1 MPQPTPKLPPI
12 GRVFNGANIPPELKA
27 MRRWAVWKAIWNESR
42 QKYDKIPCS
51 PQHYGLSTK
60 KVSEWGD
67 FDTAAKVLSLNPT
80 RYSGL
85 GLVLTGLTGVVGID
99 LDECRQDGQIAPWAK
114 AIVETMGSYTEIS
127 PSGNGLRILAL
138 GEFHTDW
145 NNHDIGIEVYSGH
158 TPRFLTITG
167 DTKLARPMV
176 PAQPQALQALFDGM
190 RKSSLP
196 TANVIPIEMPE
207 LISELAL
214 PDVAEMSIPEATR
227 ELLLHGPSDDV
238 QDRSG
243 ALHAAGVHLYS
254 AGYDDATVLSIL
266 ASSQPVMDIALA
278 HRRQD
283 PDRALQYLWLEHC
296 QKAKPKATTPTDV
309 LFEFDDLS
317 ADPEVVAS
325 AKKAAAA
332 AVIHENRFNVETTVE
347 FIVRRK
353 ATWLIKGV
361 LPRANF
367 GVFYG
372 ASGSGKSFF
381 VFDLAAAIARGVDWR
396 GKKTTKARVLWIA
409 AEGQEDMRKRVHGYC
424 MAQGIQPEELDMKFI
439 SDAPDLRN
447 LVDVK
452 ALVKQIKKHG
462 EFDLIVIDTLAQV
475 MPGGN
480 ENSGEDMGMV
490 MGHCKEITR
499 LTGAMVTPVHH
510 SGKDESRGARGW
522 SGLRAACD
530 FEFEIIRADADRVAT
545 VTKMKGGADGAEYGF
560 RLRTLVVGK
569 DEDGDDETTCVVDY
583 TDSSRASVAASQGPK
598 GDKNN
603 LVLETA
609 TTILALN
616 PGPLTVNE
624 LVAAAISKMDRN
636 NTDDRDTRS
645 QTARRSLKTL
655 VKQGFLAQN
664 AQGHVAIPDGRKV

>member
-1 MPQPTPKLPPI
+1 
-12 GRVFNGANIPPELKA
+12 

-67 FDTAAKVLSLNPT
+67 FDTAARVLSLNPT

-145 NNHDIGIEVYSGH
+145 NNHDIGIEMYSGH

-309 LFEFDDLS
+309 LSEFDDLS
-317 ADPEVVAS
+317 TDPEVVAS

-332 AVIHENRFNVETTVE
+332 VVIHENRFNVETTVE

-381 VFDLAAAIARGVDWR
+381 VFDLAAAIARGINWR
-396 GKKTTKARVLWIA
+396 GYKTTKARVLWIA

-424 MAQGIQPEELDMKFI
+424 MAQGIDPSELDMKFI

-499 LTGAMVTPVHH
+499 VTGAMVTPVHH

-583 TDSSRASVAASQGPK
+583 TGSSRASVAASQGPK
-598 GDKNN
+598 GGKNN

-655 VKQGFLAQN
+655 VKQGFLVQN
-664 AQGHVAIPDGRKV
+664 VQGHVAIPDGGKA